1 MHNASNVLSTSEPDN
16 TFLDDS
22 LSSCWSHIPLQ
33 RIKCVTL
40 GSNEIRRKKKKKN
53 EGITSHP
60 LLEMALIL
68 GLSGQV
74 SVAGGLLGGLL

>member
-1 MHNASNVLSTSEPDN
+1 MHNASNVLSTSELDN

-22 LSSCWSHIPLQ
+22 LSSCWSRIPLQ

-40 GSNEIRRKKKKKN
+40 GSKEIGREKKKKI

-60 LLEMALIL
+60 LLEMVLIL
-68 GLSGQV
+68 GLRAQV
-74 SVAGGLLGGLL
+74 LVEGGLLGWLL